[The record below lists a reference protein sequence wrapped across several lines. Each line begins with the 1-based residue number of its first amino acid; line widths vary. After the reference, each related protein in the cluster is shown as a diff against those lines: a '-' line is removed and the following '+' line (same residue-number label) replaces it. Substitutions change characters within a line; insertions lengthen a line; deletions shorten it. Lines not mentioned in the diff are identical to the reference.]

1 MAKELSGALWVS
13 RFTGSSST
21 NDLQGAF
28 RASVDNFLRA
38 SGNAH
43 SRGRISA
50 TYRPPARAYLMHGS
64 IDGH

>member
-1 MAKELSGALWVS
+1 MAKELCGALWVS

-43 SRGRISA
+43 SRGPYFCNISSSCQ
-50 TYRPPARAYLMHGS
+50 S
-64 IDGH
+64 ISHALVN